1 MMAWSE
7 IDTKGRTTGQIKVKC
22 PACIDRRTNKRDT
35 SLSVNLDTGMAK
47 CHYCNEKSFR
57 ESGISNKLN
66 KSYLLP
72 EQKWKNYTSISE
84 EFVRYFEKR
93 GINQS
98 TVIDNRITEEIIF
111 QPALGRKV
119 PSIVFNY
126 FEGDTIVNKKYRS
139 IDKKFTQS
147 PGTKNIFYGLNDILE
162 SDEIYIVEGEM
173 DKLALWEIGIKN
185 VISVPNGANDN
196 DDVWENAQTVIS
208 GVKKFYIATDCDE
221 KGQNLSEKIAQRL
234 GRWKCARVVF
244 NNKDANGD
252 LMEGREV
259 LEEAIA
265 SAKPYPLSGTYTVE
279 DLFDPL
285 MALYNNGTPDT
296 LYPKKSFFGPMKEV
310 FSTMKGHLVTVT
322 GIPSHGKSNFL
333 DWYVL
338 NLINDYDL
346 KASWFSPEHHP
357 MALHQSTLIEKV
369 TGKAFD
375 MEKAEKLGCERVS
388 AEEILKYKEWANEK
402 IYLTGPEGSESPT
415 WDWLLDRFK
424 EQMYS
429 YGIDIFIIDAF
440 NKVLFK
446 DKGNKYDLIN
456 TCLTELTSFAQ
467 RNNVIIFLV
476 AHPTKMQK
484 NEQTGAYNIPSLYD
498 VSGSADFRNQTHDGF
513 TIYRNFGD
521 QQLGTQDSTDFYNMK
536 TKFSFQ
542 GNINGRVNF
551 KYHLPSGRYYAADY
565 NFQNESFLDQS
576 KVDNSNP
583 SNLPSNLIPNPRP
596 DRSCSSIEAPWDSPE
611 DEIPF

>member
-1 MMAWSE
+1 MIAWSD
-7 IDTKGRTTGQIKVKC
+7 IDTKGKTSGQMKVKC
-22 PACIDRRTNKRDT
+22 PACIDIRTKKSDT
-35 SLSVNLDTGMAK
+35 SLSVNLDKGVAK

-57 ESGISNKLN
+57 EPHTSNMMN
-66 KSYLLP
+66 YSYTLP
-72 EQKWKNYTSISE
+72 PQTWKNYTSLSE
-84 EFVRYFEKR
+84 NLVRYFEKR
-93 GINQS
+93 GISQS
-98 TVIDNRITEEIIF
+98 TLIDNLITEEVVY
-111 QPALGRKV
+111 QPAVGKKV

-126 FEGDTIVNKKYRS
+126 FEGETLINKKYRTL
-139 IDKKFTQS
+139 DKKFTQS
-147 PGTKNIFYGLNDILE
+147 AGTKNIFYGLNDI
-162 SDEIYIVEGEM
+162 SDAEEIYIVEGEM

-196 DDVWENAQTVIS
+196 DDVWENAASIIS
-208 GVKKFYIATDCDE
+208 GVKKFYIATDCDQ
-221 KGQNLSEKIAQRL
+221 KGQELSEKIAQRL
-234 GRWKCARVVF
+234 GRWRCFRIVF
-244 NNKDANGD
+244 RNKDANGD
-252 LMEGREV
+252 LIEGRRT
-259 LEEAIA
+259 LEESIA
-265 SAKPYPLSGTYTVE
+265 SLKPYPLSGTYTVE

-296 LYPKKSFFGPMKEV
+296 LYPKKSFFGPMKDV

-338 NLINDYDL
+338 NLIHDYEL

-375 MEKAEKLGCERVS
+375 KEKAKRLGCERVS
-388 AEEILKYKEWANEK
+388 AEEILRYKEWANEK

-429 YGIDIFIIDAF
+429 CGIDIFIIDAF

-446 DKGNKYDLIN
+446 EKGNKYDLIN

-467 RNNVIIFLV
+467 RNNVVIFLV

-484 NEQTGAYNIPSLYD
+484 NENTGAYNIPSLYD

-521 QQLGTQDSTDFYNMK
+521 SQQGTEDSTDFYNMK

-542 GNINGRVNF
+542 GEINGLVKF
-551 KYHLPSGRYYAADY
+551 KYHLPSGRYYAAGY
-565 NFQNESFLDQS
+565 NFENENFLDNVEKTAPEPSS
-576 KVDNSNP
+576 KT
-583 SNLPSNLIPNPRP
+583 IPNPRP
-596 DRSCSSIEAPWDSPE
+596 SNSTDSVEKPWDSFE
-611 DEIPF
+611 DEILF